1 MFVLLPVWEDNDE
14 GHSLVNCI
22 STHNKAGTTFFSSST
37 ALLAMEALYA
47 KESAVTTIITT
58 ISEANVYI
66 LFPTTISETVR
77 WFAAVLA

>member
-1 MFVLLPVWEDNDE
+1 
-14 GHSLVNCI
+14 
-22 STHNKAGTTFFSSST
+22 
-37 ALLAMEALYA
+37 MEALYA

-77 WFAAVLA
+77 RFAAVLA